1 MFVKT
6 RKVSLAVED
15 KVLFRSYRIILKKS
29 GTRIPRVE
37 LEEIGPSID
46 WVLRR
51 SQLASDDLF
60 KTACKQ
66 V

>member
-1 MFVKT
+1 M
-6 RKVSLAVED
+6 
-15 KVLFRSYRIILKKS
+15 SYRIVLKKF

-37 LEEIGPSID
+37 LEEIGPRID